1 MNFRRMPTGVV
12 ALILLTSAAADGP
25 AKPAADVPAKNF
37 TNSVEMQFIKIPAGE
52 FQMGITENDA
62 ARLVQRGNVDWP
74 LGEWEKQ
81 VHKLKLTKDYYIGKH
96 EVTVGQFRKFVQA
109 TKYETNAEDGFNAV
123 RTTVIEG
130 AVTVGTWRD
139 PQFKQGEDHPV
150 VCVTSVDAEKF
161 IDWLNKTDKKKPEG
175 CEYRLPTE
183 AEWEYASRGSQ
194 GTKYPWGNEW
204 SEQCARPV
212 DAGKLPLLPGKAPVF
227 CIVTKVDTA
236 SETYSYFLLCDDFE
250 GLHPVYREMLA
261 QDTSIIEVEKPKG
274 LRVEGPSQQLE
285 ALKAE
290 TAVFAGP
297 QELPEKAAA
306 DLGVGV
312 KMELVLIPAGKFKMG
327 SGESAED
334 TAAYFNKTY
343 RENFPPDGMGG
354 LEANF
359 FENEHPQHDVRI
371 TKPFYVGMYPVT
383 RGQFRQFV
391 TATAYKT
398 DKDKDKKLLAW
409 GWDPDKKQFSNDEKY
424 SWQNAG
430 FEQTE
435 EHPVVN
441 VTWNDAMAFCK
452 WLSEKEGQTYRL
464 PTESEWEYACRART
478 TTRYPSGDDPQT
490 LGKVSNLV
498 DATVKAR
505 IPDWKYMIYHSDN
518 YAFTSPVGKSKPNTF
533 GLHDMHGN
541 AFQWCSDWYSEN
553 YYAASPENDPPGPDS
568 GTERVI
574 RGGTWNFRPL
584 GARSAERN
592 KTEPD
597 SRNCSAGFRVV
608 RTQ

>member
-1 MNFRRMPTGVV
+1 M
-12 ALILLTSAAADGP
+12 
-25 AKPAADVPAKNF
+25 
-37 TNSVEMQFIKIPAGE
+37 
-52 FQMGITENDA
+52 
-62 ARLVQRGNVDWP
+62 
-74 LGEWEKQ
+74 
-81 VHKLKLTKDYYIGKH
+81 
-96 EVTVGQFRKFVQA
+96 
-109 TKYETNAEDGFNAV
+109 
-123 RTTVIEG
+123 
-130 AVTVGTWRD
+130 
-139 PQFKQGEDHPV
+139 
-150 VCVTSVDAEKF
+150 
-161 IDWLNKTDKKKPEG
+161 
-175 CEYRLPTE
+175 
-183 AEWEYASRGSQ
+183 
-194 GTKYPWGNEW
+194 
-204 SEQCARPV
+204 

-261 QDTSIIEVEKPKG
+261 QDTWIIEVEKPKG

-312 KMELVLIPAGKFKMG
+312 KMELVLVPAGKFKMG

-371 TKPFYVGMYPVT
+371 TKPFFLGMYPVT

-391 TATAYKT
+391 TATSYKT

-430 FEQTE
+430 FEQTD

-498 DATVKAR
+498 DATVKVR

>member
-1 MNFRRMPTGVV
+1 MHQHQKVYYAT
-12 ALILLTSAAADGP
+12 LLSLGMMAAGFAQGTEP
-25 AKPAADVPAKNF
+25 AKI
-37 TNSVEMQFIKIPAGE
+37 S
-52 FQMGITENDA
+52 
-62 ARLVQRGNVDWP
+62 
-74 LGEWEKQ
+74 
-81 VHKLKLTKDYYIGKH
+81 
-96 EVTVGQFRKFVQA
+96 
-109 TKYETNAEDGFNAV
+109 
-123 RTTVIEG
+123 
-130 AVTVGTWRD
+130 GT
-139 PQFKQGEDHPV
+139 
-150 VCVTSVDAEKF
+150 
-161 IDWLNKTDKKKPEG
+161 
-175 CEYRLPTE
+175 LP
-183 AEWEYASRGSQ
+183 
-194 GTKYPWGNEW
+194 P
-204 SEQCARPV
+204 
-212 DAGKLPLLPGKAPVF
+212 LPGKAPVF
-227 CIVTKVDTA
+227 ARITKVD
-236 SETYSYFLLCDDFE
+236 SEKGTFDFLLLFDEIVNTETIVIDVRARLSGE
-250 GLHPVYREMLA
+250 P
-261 QDTSIIEVEKPKG
+261 QDPPKK
-274 LRVEGPSQQLE
+274 Q
-285 ALKAE
+285 
-290 TAVFAGP
+290 
-297 QELPEKAAA
+297 AA
-306 DLGVGV
+306 DLGGGV
-312 KMELVLIPAGKFKMG
+312 KMELVLIPAGKFRMG
-327 SGESAED
+327 SGESAQD
-334 TAAYFNKTY
+334 TAAYFNKAY
-343 RENFPPDGMGG
+343 RENFPADGMGG

-371 TKPFYVGMYPVT
+371 TKPFCLGKYPVT

-391 TATAYKT
+391 TATSYKT

-498 DATVKAR
+498 DATVKVR

-541 AFQWCSDWYSEN
+541 AFQWCSDWYGEK
-553 YYAASPENDPPGPDS
+553 YYVASPANDPTGPDS
-568 GTERVI
+568 GMKRVI
-574 RGGTWNFRPL
+574 RGGTWTFRPL

-592 KTEPD
+592 ATEPD

-608 RTQ
+608 RTH